1 MCVFPLEMMSGDVRG
16 PEQHYNTNS
25 FYVTAPKTIRDV
37 KRMSMPEEEVV
48 KRALDELHLRVSES
62 AKGEL
67 VPPLKPLPNGNNVVT
82 LKCTQGS
89 TSYEVEIELTKR
101 GKFVDLRTK

>member
-1 MCVFPLEMMSGDVRG
+1 VENMS
-16 PEQHYNTNS
+16 
-25 FYVTAPKTIRDV
+25 K
-37 KRMSMPEEEVV
+37 PEEEIV

-67 VPPLKPLPNGNNVVT
+67 IPPVKSLPNGNNVVT

-89 TSYEVEIELTKR
+89 TSYDIEIELTKK

>member
-1 MCVFPLEMMSGDVRG
+1 MSADGVRG

-25 FYVTAPKTIRDV
+25 LYVTAPKTIRDV
-37 KRMSMPEEEVV
+37 KRMSMPEEEIV

-67 VPPLKPLPNGNNVVT
+67 VPPIKSLPNGNNVVT

>member
-1 MCVFPLEMMSGDVRG
+1 MSILEADL
-16 PEQHYNTNS
+16 
-25 FYVTAPKTIRDV
+25 I
-37 KRMSMPEEEVV
+37 

-62 AKGEL
+62 AKGEH
-67 VPPLKPLPNGNNVVT
+67 VPPIKSMPNGNNVVT

-89 TSYEVEIELTKR
+89 ITYEVEVELTKR

>member
-1 MCVFPLEMMSGDVRG
+1 
-16 PEQHYNTNS
+16 
-25 FYVTAPKTIRDV
+25 VTAPKTIRDV

>member
-1 MCVFPLEMMSGDVRG
+1 
-16 PEQHYNTNS
+16 
-25 FYVTAPKTIRDV
+25 
-37 KRMSMPEEEVV
+37 MSMPEEEIV
-48 KRALDELHLRVSES
+48 KHALDELHLRVSES

-67 VPPLKPLPNGNNVVT
+67 VPPVKPLPNGNNVVT

>member
-1 MCVFPLEMMSGDVRG
+1 
-16 PEQHYNTNS
+16 
-25 FYVTAPKTIRDV
+25 
-37 KRMSMPEEEVV
+37 MSMSEADIV
-48 KRALDELHLRVSES
+48 KRALEELHLRVSES
-62 AKGEL
+62 AKGEH

-89 TSYEVEIELTKR
+89 TTYEVEVELTKR

>member
-1 MCVFPLEMMSGDVRG
+1 VENMS
-16 PEQHYNTNS
+16 
-25 FYVTAPKTIRDV
+25 K
-37 KRMSMPEEEVV
+37 PEEEIV

-67 VPPLKPLPNGNNVVT
+67 VPPVKSLPNGNNVVT

-89 TSYEVEIELTKR
+89 TSYDIEIELTKK

>member
-1 MCVFPLEMMSGDVRG
+1 MSADGVRG

-25 FYVTAPKTIRDV
+25 SYVKTPKTIRDV
-37 KRMSMPEEEVV
+37 KRMSMPEEEIV

>member
-1 MCVFPLEMMSGDVRG
+1 
-16 PEQHYNTNS
+16 
-25 FYVTAPKTIRDV
+25 
-37 KRMSMPEEEVV
+37 MSMPEEEIV

-62 AKGEL
+62 AKGEHL
-67 VPPLKPLPNGNNVVT
+67 PPVKALPNGNNVVT

-89 TSYEVEIELTKR
+89 ASYEVEIELTKR

>member
-1 MCVFPLEMMSGDVRG
+1 
-16 PEQHYNTNS
+16 
-25 FYVTAPKTIRDV
+25 
-37 KRMSMPEEEVV
+37 MSMPEEEIA

-67 VPPLKPLPNGNNVVT
+67 VPPVKSLPNGNNVVT